1 MKRPSTFHRNQGGLE
16 LKMTPMIDVVFLLLV
31 FFVWTASFHAIE
43 YLLPSSLSQ
52 QSGKAE
58 AVDTDDPPPEA
69 EFEDIVVRIAWE
81 NDRPAWRVNGQEVGN
96 LAQVQQRLQV
106 VSEIK
111 RDASVILHPDDNV
124 PVGTVIDVYDISR
137 IAGFDQIQF
146 AIIP

>member
-1 MKRPSTFHRNQGGLE
+1 MKRPSVFHRNQGGLE
-16 LKMTPMIDVVFLLLV
+16 IKMTPMIDVVFLLLV
-31 FFVWTASFHAIE
+31 FFVWTASFHTIE

-52 QSGKAE
+52 QSGNTE
-58 AVDTDDPPPEA
+58 TVDTDDPPPDA
-69 EFEDIVVRIAWE
+69 EFEDIVIRIVFE
-81 NDRPAWRVNGQEVGN
+81 NDRLVWRVNGQEADTLV
-96 LAQVQQRLQV
+96 QVQQRLQV

-124 PVGTVIDVYDISR
+124 SVGDVIDVYDISR

>member
-52 QSGKAE
+52 QAGKAE
-58 AVDTDDPPPEA
+58 TVDTDDPPPEA

-124 PVGTVIDVYDISR
+124 PVGNVIDVYDISR